1 MISFIVPAYNEE
13 GLIGRTLEAL
23 NRAGLSVGESFE
35 IVVAD
40 DASSDRTAEIAE
52 THGARVVRVNLRQ
65 IAATRNAGARQAK
78 GDKLIFVDA
87 DTVVNNEVV
96 RAAVEAMDRGAAG
109 GGSAVSFDGRLP
121 RYAELLSPCMVRLFR
136 ATGFACGC
144 FLFCTRRAYEA
155 AGGFDETLFAS
166 EEIAMSRALKR
177 HGRFVVLRESVMSSG
192 RKLRMYS
199 GREVLRLFGGILLA
213 GPKALRRRDGLELWY
228 GGRREDQ
235 GACGGLTAPCQTGD

>member
-13 GLIGRTLEAL
+13 ALIGRTLEAIDQ
-23 NRAGLSVGESFE
+23 AGRCAGEPYE

-52 THGARVVRVNLRQ
+52 SHGARVVNVNLRQ
-65 IAATRNAGARQAK
+65 IAGTRNAGAREAT

-87 DTVVNNEVV
+87 DTVVSNKVV
-96 RAAVEAMDRGAAG
+96 HAAIDEMRRGAAG
-109 GGSAVSFDGRLP
+109 GGCAVDFDGKLP
-121 RYAELLSPCMVRLFR
+121 RYAELMFPVMVRIFR

-144 FLFCTRRAYEA
+144 FVFCTRRAFDA
-155 AGGFDETLFAS
+155 TGGFDETLFAS

-177 HGRFVVLRESVMSSG
+177 QGRFVVLRESVTSSG

-199 GREVLRLFGGILLA
+199 GREVLRLFGCILLA
-213 GPKALRRRDGLELWY
+213 GPKGLKRRDGLDVWY
-228 GGRREDQ
+228 GGRREDPEF
-235 GACGGLTAPCQTGD
+235 AGD